1 MCNVMPRIYFLI
13 CTLCVLFIY
22 SNTAYS
28 FDVGQKLTI
37 TLNANNGDA
46 YDVGWLTIVESKD
59 NGYIYDL
66 TLDEEKFE
74 KHFLS
79 MNPFLCLES
88 PKMMVCHL
96 PYPYQNNRFIAEGNL
111 TDLEY
116 DLLFLH
122 KEPGEYGIDAWNGIY
137 YKMEL
142 SEGKITGV
150 LHDVDLNVIKAPPEK
165 ENLRPIKDKMLHE
178 ANLNKHWLPRVVLH

>member
-28 FDVGQKLTI
+28 FDTGQKLTI

-46 YDVGWLTIVESKD
+46 YDVGWLTIVESRD

-66 TLDEEKFE
+66 TLDDEKFE

-79 MNPFLCLES
+79 MNPFQCLES

-165 ENLRPIKDKMLHE
+165 ENLRPIKEKMLHQ
-178 ANLNKHWLPRVVLH
+178 ANLDKYWLPRVVLH

>member
-1 MCNVMPRIYFLI
+1 VYFLI
-13 CTLCVLFIY
+13 STLCLLIIY
-22 SNTAYS
+22 SNIVYS
-28 FDVGQKLTI
+28 FDAGQKLTI

-46 YDVGWLTIVESKD
+46 YDIGWLTIVESKD
-59 NGYIYDL
+59 NGYVYDV
-66 TLDEEKFE
+66 TLDDEKFE

-79 MNPFLCLES
+79 MNPFQCLES

-96 PYPYQNNRFIAEGNL
+96 PYPYQNNRFIADDNL

-165 ENLRPIKDKMLHE
+165 GNLRPIKEKMLHK
-178 ANLNKHWLPRVVLH
+178 ADLNKYWLPKLLIH